1 VIAEYIAIS
10 SRFFATPGA
19 FQRRNASSEWLLA
32 FRGSRALYPH
42 EYNVSSARQMS
53 RALESI
59 FDRSPSA

>member
-1 VIAEYIAIS
+1 
-10 SRFFATPGA
+10 
-19 FQRRNASSEWLLA
+19 LA

-59 FDRSPSA
+59 FDRLPSA